1 MQDKQG
7 NPLTFCAS
15 PSSQVNV
22 SLFSFNA
29 IADDADDESWE
40 TASTSFDSI
49 SWTLRM
55 VFDLM

>member
-29 IADDADDESWE
+29 IADDADDES
-40 TASTSFDSI
+40 
-49 SWTLRM
+49 
-55 VFDLM
+55 